1 MPALLAT
8 LILLGLA
15 RASLSQELDREGK
28 KLVKKVR
35 RLGGGLEGRDSC
47 PVFDGVQ
54 VYADPASCHQ
64 FYKCEN
70 GTMSLESCENGLLF
84 DQEMA
89 LTDAIHNYCVYQW
102 KVDCGDRLA
111 DIRPVSS
118 PGCEFRFGLFAGA
131 EGCQSQYVKCE
142 HGEPTQVRP
151 PNPPP
156 LLLSAPPA
164 CLDAV

>member
-54 VYADPASCHQ
+54 VYADPASCQQ

-151 PNPPP
+151 PNPHLSSSQP
-156 LLLSAPPA
+156 LLP
-164 CLDAV
+164 V